1 MEAGNLLRVPWAAVV
16 AVAVALLIINKIYW
30 ELTVGA
36 SRRRMI
42 KEHACQPV
50 KKYPHKGIFGKLFG
64 FDTMKQSIQ
73 AANEGR
79 IHEMTRARNWG
90 TQNTIQLKN
99 FRRTFIMTIEPE
111 NVKAVLSTK
120 FQDFGLGKLRQTTM
134 GPVFGNGIFTSD
146 GKAWEH
152 SRAMIRPSFTR
163 HQVADLSTY
172 EHHVQH
178 LLDHIPK
185 NGQTVDLQE
194 LFFKLTMDSA
204 TEFLFGKS
212 TNTLV
217 KGQENPESERFTDA
231 FTYVT
236 ERMARDFRTARLA
249 RFLPDQKR
257 KDDSEFI
264 RKFASD
270 IIQEAIANQ
279 GDIEKGVDQQ
289 RRTYTFLYELLK
301 VTNDPY
307 TLQSETLNVLLA
319 GRDTTASLLAHTFF
333 ELARRPDV
341 WVKLRAEVDELGD
354 RPPDYERMKSMKY
367 VKWVLNESLRLKPV
381 VPSNTRIAMRDTVL
395 PLGGGPDEKSPI
407 FVPKGTAIGYSV
419 WSMHRRKDF
428 YGPDA
433 LEFKPE
439 RWEKLRPGWE
449 YLPFN
454 GGPRICIGQNFALT
468 EASYVMIRL
477 LQHFKRIEPR
487 DDKPWKEFQTLTLA
501 VRNGVW
507 VGLYEE

>member
-1 MEAGNLLRVPWAAVV
+1 MANIFTHISLPGILVAAAV
-16 AVAVALLIINKIYW
+16 LLVIKRLYW

-36 SRRRMI
+36 SRRRFI
-42 KEHACQPV
+42 KENGCKPV
-50 KKYPHKGIFGKLFG
+50 KRYPHKGILGKLFG
-64 FDTMKQSIQ
+64 YDTLKQNFQ
-73 AANEGR
+73 AAKQGHV
-79 IHEMTRARNWG
+79 HEMIRLRNFSH
-90 TQNTIQLKN
+90 QNTLQIRN
-99 FRRTFIMTIEPE
+99 FSRNFIVTIEPE

-120 FQDFGLGKLRQTTM
+120 FSDFGLGNLRARTM
-134 GPVFGNGIFTSD
+134 EPVFGNGIFTSD

-163 HQVADLSTY
+163 QQVGDLSMY
-172 EHHVQH
+172 EHHFQNMIT
-178 LLDHIPK
+178 HIPK
-185 NGQTVDLQE
+185 NGQTVDIQE

-217 KGQENPESERFTDA
+217 KGQENPSAARFTDA

-236 ERMARDFRTARLA
+236 ERMSRDFRTARLS

-264 RKFASD
+264 RRFAKD
-270 IIQEAIANQ
+270 IIDDAIANQ
-279 GDIEKGVDQQ
+279 KDIEKGVEQEK
-289 RRTYTFLYELLK
+289 RSYTFLYELLK

-307 TLQSETLNVLLA
+307 ILQSETLNVLLA
-319 GRDTTASLLAHTFF
+319 GRDTTASLLSHTFY

-341 WVKLRAEVDELGD
+341 WKQLQAEVAELGGQA
-354 RPPDYERMKSMKY
+354 PDYETLKSMKY
-367 VKWVLNESLRLKPV
+367 VKWVLNESLRLWPV
-381 VPSNTRIAMRDTVL
+381 VPANTRISIRDSVL
-395 PLGGGPDEKSPI
+395 PVGGGPDEKSPV
-407 FVPKGTAIGYSV
+407 FVPKGTPVSYTV

-428 YGPDA
+428 FGDDA

-454 GGPRICIGQNFALT
+454 GGPRICIGKSNLAFVATCISLICSFCRSKLCIDGGFVCHDSTSSNFPENRT
-468 EASYVMIRL
+468 SR
-477 LQHFKRIEPR
+477 
-487 DDKPWKEFQTLTLA
+487 
-501 VRNGVW
+501 
-507 VGLYEE
+507 